1 MESINITGTVVMTK
15 ELLYSYTGHLTLGFM
30 VATVFQ
36 SLGIWMVLIAFMAG
50 ILKELYDKM
59 KGRDIDML
67 DLLMTGAGGFLAWV
81 VWIIYK
87 IF

>member
-1 MESINITGTVVMTK
+1 MTK

-30 VATVFQ
+30 VATIFQ
-36 SLGIWMVLIAFMAG
+36 GLRIWMIVIAFMAG
-50 ILKELYDKM
+50 ILKELFDKM

-67 DLLMTGAGGFLAWV
+67 DLLMTGTGGFLAWV
-81 VWIIYK
+81 TWIGYK